1 MARKAKKKSRSPR
14 WKKKSKPSK
23 RRVKRAKKRAASKR
37 KKAKASPRKSVGT
50 STKSARRQSEPIPAD
65 PAGRVGIR
73 RPSNQPK
80 SPRRPEP
87 RELAQ
92 AEPDARFDD
101 PRRPE
106 NNAREHPDGSMPPME
121 RKAGYRNT
129 DEQF

>member
-1 MARKAKKKSRSPR
+1 MARKAKKKSRKTSG
-14 WKKKSKPSK
+14 KKKSKTKK
-23 RRVKRAKKRAASKR
+23 RRVKPAKARAATKR
-37 KKAKASPRKSVGT
+37 KAKVSPRKSVST

-80 SPRRPEP
+80 PPGRSEP

-106 NNAREHPDGSMPPME
+106 NNAREHSDGSMPPME
-121 RKAGYRNT
+121 RKAGYKNT

>member
-1 MARKAKKKSRSPR
+1 MARRAKKKSRKTSG
-14 WKKKSKPSK
+14 KKKSKTRK
-23 RRVKRAKKRAASKR
+23 RRVKPAKARAASKR
-37 KKAKASPRKSVGT
+37 KAKTSRRKSVGT

-80 SPRRPEP
+80 PPGRSEP

-121 RKAGYRNT
+121 RKAGYRNS

>member
-1 MARKAKKKSRSPR
+1 MARKAKKKSRKTSG
-14 WKKKSKPSK
+14 KKKSKTRK
-23 RRVKRAKKRAASKR
+23 RRVKPAKARAASKR
-37 KKAKASPRKSVGT
+37 KKVKASPRKSVGT
-50 STKSARRQSEPIPAD
+50 STKSARRRGEPIPAD
-65 PAGRVGIR
+65 PAGRVGVK

-80 SPRRPEP
+80 PPGRSEP

-106 NNAREHPDGSMPPME
+106 NNAREHPDGSTPPME

>member
-1 MARKAKKKSRSPR
+1 MARKAKKKSRKTSG
-14 WKKKSKPSK
+14 KKKSKTKK
-23 RRVKRAKKRAASKR
+23 RRVKPAKARAATKR
-37 KKAKASPRKSVGT
+37 KAKASPRKSVST

-80 SPRRPEP
+80 PPGRSQP

>member
-1 MARKAKKKSRSPR
+1 MARRAKKKSRKTSG
-14 WKKKSKPSK
+14 KKKSKTRK
-23 RRVKRAKKRAASKR
+23 RRVKPAKARAASKR
-37 KKAKASPRKSVGT
+37 KAKTSRRKSVGT

-80 SPRRPEP
+80 PPGRPAP

-101 PRRPE
+101 PRRE
-106 NNAREHPDGSMPPME
+106 NNAREHPDGSMPPIE